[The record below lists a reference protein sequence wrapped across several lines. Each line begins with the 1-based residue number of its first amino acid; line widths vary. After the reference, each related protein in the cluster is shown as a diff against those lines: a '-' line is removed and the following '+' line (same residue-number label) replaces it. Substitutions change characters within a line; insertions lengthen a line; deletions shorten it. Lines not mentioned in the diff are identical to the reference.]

1 MRLPL
6 LTVAA
11 ALAVAVVAPTLP
23 AQDQASPAT
32 QVVYRGTDG
41 IGAGKHIVFV
51 TGDEEYRS
59 EECMPQ
65 LARILAFRH
74 GFTCT
79 VLFAIDP
86 ETGAIDPGNQK
97 NVPGLAA
104 LDDADLMVIFTRFRD
119 LPDDEMEHFVRYV
132 ESGRPV
138 IGLRTATHAFD
149 IPDGKKYRRWSWR
162 NPEWKGGFGQ
172 QILGET
178 WVAHHGGHGW
188 QSTRGVVAEG
198 AGEHP
203 ILRGF
208 EPGSVWDPS
217 DVYTIRLPL
226 PEDAVTLLNGEV
238 LAGMDPS
245 DEAAGSRTLKDGKVF
260 HPNEPVMP
268 VAWTRAV
275 VAPNGETQRVFSTT
289 LGAAEAF
296 AHAGTRRLLV
306 NASLWALGME
316 DAIEPDLDV
325 ACVGPFEPSKF
336 GFGKHKQGVMPSDLA
351 WPPAGADD
359 AGKGDDKDGAP
370 R

>member
-1 MRLPL
+1 MRLSL
-6 LTVAA
+6 LTGATALAA
-11 ALAVAVVAPTLP
+11 AVLALP
-23 AQDQASPAT
+23 LAAQQDKAAAT
-32 QVVYRGTDG
+32 QVVYQGSEG
-41 IGAGKHIVFV
+41 VGLGKHVVFI

-74 GFTCT
+74 GFQCT

-104 LDDADLMVIFTRFRD
+104 LDEADLMVVFTRFRD
-119 LPDDEMEHFVRYV
+119 LPDEEMEHFVRYV

-149 IPDGKKYRRWSWR
+149 IPDGRTYRRYSWR

-188 QSTRGVVAEG
+188 QSTRGVVADG
-198 AGEHP
+198 AAEHP

-208 EPGSVWDPS
+208 EPGTVWDPS
-217 DVYTIRLPL
+217 DVYTIRMPL
-226 PEDAVTLLNGEV
+226 PEDAQTLLNGEV
-238 LAGMDPS
+238 LAGMSPG
-245 DEAAGSRTLKDGKVF
+245 DEAAGARTLKDGKVF
-260 HPNEPVMP
+260 HPNEPMMP
-268 VAWTRAV
+268 VAWTRSV
-275 VAPNGETQRVFSTT
+275 TAPNGETARVFSTT

-306 NASLWALGME
+306 NATLWALGME

-325 ACVGPFEPSKF
+325 ACVGTFEPSKF
-336 GFGKHKQGVMPSDLA
+336 GFGKHKQGVMPADLA
-351 WPPAGADD
+351 WPVEDGAAAADR
-359 AGKGDDKDGAP
+359 GKDGAP